1 MKFKIFEP
9 SAFITTFT
17 QKLIAKSDSKKRL
30 HHEIEVFVGKSIF
43 KPEIT
48 NSIDV
53 LDCFPFFSA
62 TKRNCKITEKAKLS
76 RNKKPSDKTIYIN
89 KKRRKVFGKH
99 ISVTTSTQ
107 SANKK
112 ISRRIKSK
120 KIPISFRKI
129 PLCKKENFFNCRIR
143 WAINSTDKGEA
154 GTFILPFVCWYLW
167 WNTLLACQKLAG

>member
-76 RNKKPSDKTIYIN
+76 RNKKPSDKTIYKQKAKESFRQAYFCNDIDSIRKQKDFQTN
-89 KKRRKVFGKH
+89 KKQENPNFVQENSALQKRKLF
-99 ISVTTSTQ
+99 Q
-107 SANKK
+107 
-112 ISRRIKSK
+112 
-120 KIPISFRKI
+120 
-129 PLCKKENFFNCRIR
+129 
-143 WAINSTDKGEA
+143 
-154 GTFILPFVCWYLW
+154 LPH
-167 WNTLLACQKLAG
+167 TLSNQQHR